1 MALLAQHL
9 KKKIKGGGKNHPNSR
24 CVKLL
29 KFGDHGVTE
38 QYAIYLFAQI
48 GFKSSTINIHNRNNP
63 SDLRGKK
70 IQSG

>member
-1 MALLAQHL
+1 MLF
-9 KKKIKGGGKNHPNSR
+9 
-24 CVKLL
+24 

-48 GFKSSTINIHNRNNP
+48 GFKSSTIKVQNRNNP
-63 SDLRGKK
+63 SDLWGKK